1 MNLTKTRDR
10 ILAAVG
16 GTALLIYVLAC
27 GPAFSPDDSKV
38 LYPAN
43 DPKTGGAVLALYDR
57 HARTSRALFALPND
71 IHVFM
76 GSAWTQDG
84 SRAIALWAGGDT
96 NSLEVASIPL
106 RTGQPIRVF
115 TVAELTDTQ
124 RQASW
129 AVPSAILG
137 STLFI
142 GAKSAVYR
150 ADLDNGRQVSVPV
163 EGDPVLFGVQ
173 NRVYYLRDL
182 PDADK
187 QTGRLELGL
196 VDPKS
201 LRLSPLHVL
210 TGIGALD
217 DTAFAVSR
225 DGRQLAFMG
234 SAGDSDKNLRIL
246 IFEDGQLR
254 RTLPLAAATATIGT
268 PVLRTLQ
275 WSRDAKLL
283 YLICAKELGN
293 EKIQLGIGEVS
304 ANGAGNR
311 AVPLFTVG
319 ADGGD
324 GLMNLELSHDGKTL
338 ATASTYME
346 TSLEDLA
353 KGKPQALEPK
363 DLALYLIDVSSPGR
377 KVTKVPIPPLP
388 NVAPARAR
396 D

>member
-16 GTALLIYVLAC
+16 GAALLIYILAC

-43 DPKTGGAVLALYDR
+43 DPKTGGAVLAVYDR
-57 HARTSRALFALPND
+57 RARTSRALFALPGD
-71 IHVFM
+71 QPAYM

-84 SRAIALWAGGDT
+84 SRAIALWTGGDT
-96 NSLEVASIPL
+96 SSLEVASIPL

-137 STLFI
+137 STLFL
-142 GAKSAVYR
+142 GAKGAVYR
-150 ADLDNGRQVSVPV
+150 IDLENGRHVSVPA
-163 EGDPVLFGVQ
+163 EGHPVLFGVQ
-173 NRVYYLRDL
+173 DHIYYLRDL

-196 VDPKS
+196 VDPRS
-201 LRLSPLHVL
+201 LKLSPLHVL

-217 DTAFAVSR
+217 NTVFAVSR
-225 DGRQLAFMG
+225 DGKQFAFLG
-234 SAGDSDKNLRIL
+234 SAGGSNENLRIL
-246 IFEDGQLR
+246 IYADGQLR

-275 WSRDAKLL
+275 WSHDAKRL
-283 YLICAKELGN
+283 YLICGNELGN
-293 EKIQLGIGEVS
+293 GKIQLGIGEVS
-304 ANGAGNR
+304 TNGEENR
-311 AVPLFTVG
+311 AIPLFTVG
-319 ADGGD
+319 EHGGD

-338 ATASTYME
+338 ATASTYLQ
-346 TSLEDLA
+346 TPLQDLTR
-353 KGKPQALEPK
+353 GKAQELEPK

-377 KVTKVPIPPLP
+377 KITKVAIPPLP
-388 NVAPARAR
+388 NVVPVKAK

>member
-1 MNLTKTRDR
+1 
-10 ILAAVG
+10 
-16 GTALLIYVLAC
+16 
-27 GPAFSPDDSKV
+27 V

-43 DPKTGGAVLALYDR
+43 DPKTGGAVLAVYDR
-57 HARTSRALFALPND
+57 RARTSRTLFALPGD
-71 IHVFM
+71 QPAYM

-106 RTGQPIRVF
+106 RSGQPIRVF
-115 TVAELTDTQ
+115 TVAEMTDTQ

-137 STLFI
+137 STLFF
-142 GAKSAVYR
+142 GAKGAVYR
-150 ADLDNGRQVSVPV
+150 IDLENGRHVSVPV
-163 EGDPVLFGVQ
+163 EGNPVLFGVQ
-173 NRVYYLRDL
+173 NHIYYLRDL

-187 QTGRLELGL
+187 QTGRMELGL
-196 VDPKS
+196 VDPRS
-201 LRLSPLHVL
+201 LTLSQLHVL
-210 TGIGALD
+210 TGAGALD
-217 DTAFAVSR
+217 NTAFAVSR
-225 DGRQLAFMG
+225 DGKQLAFMG
-234 SAGDSDKNLRIL
+234 SAGGSDESVRIL

-275 WSRDAKLL
+275 WSHDAKLL
-283 YLICAKELGN
+283 YLICGKELGN
-293 EKIQLGIGEVS
+293 EKIQLGIGEMS

-319 ADGGD
+319 AKGGD

-338 ATASTYME
+338 ATASTYLQ
-346 TSLEDLA
+346 TSLQDLTQ
-353 KGKPQALEPK
+353 GKTQVLEPK

-388 NVAPARAR
+388 NVVPAKIK